1 MTARHTLIRTLILLG
16 VIGALGAC
24 ENKDTKIAKAMMSK
38 AAPQAAWD
46 NALIAKADVTCDS
59 KADIFA
65 VADSADGVWVG
76 LVEEFQLGLD
86 APPTV
91 VRFPYGQEAAA
102 FCAKPKS
109 IKHSER
115 NCDAGAKLPGCQP
128 IKGCQ
133 SITLESEG
141 CGPVHF
147 YWDGARSSLTWY
159 R

>member
-1 MTARHTLIRTLILLG
+1 MTARQTVQALILFG

-24 ENKDTKIAKAMMSK
+24 DSSDEKTAKAMMSK

-46 NALIAKADVTCDS
+46 DALTATADITCDGE
-59 KADIFA
+59 ADIFA
-65 VADSADGVWVG
+65 VTDSADGIWVG
-76 LVEEFQLGLD
+76 MVEKFQLGLD

-91 VRFPYGQEAAA
+91 VRFPYGQEQGA
-102 FCAKPKS
+102 FCAKPKK

-115 NCDAGAKLPGCQP
+115 VCDAGAKLPGCKP

-133 SITLESEG
+133 AVTLEAEG
-141 CGPVHF
+141 CDPVHF
-147 YWDGARSSLTWY
+147 YWDGERNSLTWY